1 MVDLSK
7 YDNSWYHPGSTLRR
21 MMWYA
26 VDGLLVSCHWM
37 PVSRVKL
44 AVLRAFGANIGR
56 GVVVK
61 PGVRIKY
68 PWLLS
73 VGDYSWIGEDVW
85 IDNLAQVEIGPNCCL
100 SQGAMLLCGNHDYR
114 SERFDL
120 KVGEIHLEEGAW
132 IGARATV
139 VGGVRVGREA
149 ILAVGSVA
157 TADLRPEGIYQGNP
171 AQWKRERY
179 KTLKG

>member
-7 YDNSWYHPGSTLRR
+7 YDNSWYKPGLFVKRLL
-21 MMWYA
+21 WYFINEIF
-26 VDGLLVSCHWM
+26 VRCHWM
-37 PVSRVKL
+37 PISCIKVWI
-44 AVLRAFGANIGR
+44 LRSFGAHIGKS
-56 GVVVK
+56 VVIR
-61 PGVRIKY
+61 PGVKIKY
-68 PWLLS
+68 PWKLTIEDF
-73 VGDYSWIGEDVW
+73 VWIGEDVC
-85 IDNLAQVEIGPNCCL
+85 IDNLSEVTIASNSCV
-100 SQGAMLLCGNHDYR
+100 SMGAMLLCGNHDYR

-120 KVGEIHLEEGAW
+120 KVGEIHVEEGAW

-179 KTLKG
+179 KSLKG